1 MAVDGGDAVAGA
13 GAAAVAAAA
22 EHSRADPGKSHSRRH
37 SSSHRSGGVVH
48 GLCGAFKGFECVCA
62 AKAKARQMQIEMKR
76 NYKIIENYRR

>member
-1 MAVDGGDAVAGA
+1 MLWLELVQLLLLLLLSIAVQIQVRVIVGVIAQVIGQ
-13 GAAAVAAAA
+13 
-22 EHSRADPGKSHSRRH
+22 
-37 SSSHRSGGVVH
+37 GGVVH